1 MNYKKIIPVVAL
13 ATLLF
18 TACDDIKMEWE
29 EMDPSQRITA
39 ADIPLKMAEKIA
51 RYDVLKSYTNM
62 KVGVGVD
69 LTMYMENEQYRNIV
83 NANFDEVVI
92 GYHMKH
98 GPMVNSKGEINF
110 ANVDAFVNKA
120 KEAGLGIY
128 GHTLV
133 WHQNQNASY
142 LNGIIAPQ
150 VIPGSAGS
158 NVLDLAGLKDGSFTN
173 WNRANPGSGI
183 SVVDNAGLATGGK
196 AVKLV
201 SSATAANAWNL
212 QMITPDITVV
222 SGHNYEVSFYIRSE
236 QPGKGRISFSGLS
249 NNYPWKDWLGTGA
262 SEAFETSSVWKQVK
276 FPVDGFTGNTFKMA
290 FDLGYLPNV
299 TYYIDIDNIMVVDKD
314 AAPAVKNLITNGNF
328 EGGNLD
334 GWGGWGN
341 GSTRSVTAQGEGYGN
356 KGYAMALTNPTAA
369 SNYSAQQVYTLSA
382 PLEQGVEYTCTFMV
396 KATTAAKLQ
405 VQIQGENYNGDY
417 YGGINV
423 GTTWAQVEKKITPS
437 KGDRTKFIFDFG
449 ETACTFFIDDI
460 VLTTGKPAAGSG
472 PIIVEKTEAEKKQII
487 GQAMENFIVQMVSH
501 YKNDVKAWDVVNE
514 PMNENGTVR
523 DGNVADPAS
532 DVFYWQ
538 KYLGQDFAVTAFKLA
553 RQHGNANDILFINDY
568 NLEYSLAKCDG
579 LIQYVQYIE
588 SKGAKV
594 DGIGTQMHISIN
606 SNKDNIVTMFQKLA
620 ATGKMIKVTELEIKV
635 ETNAK

>member
-1 MNYKKIIPVVAL
+1 
-13 ATLLF
+13 
-18 TACDDIKMEWE
+18 
-29 EMDPSQRITA
+29 
-39 ADIPLKMAEKIA
+39 
-51 RYDVLKSYTNM
+51 
-62 KVGVGVD
+62 
-69 LTMYMENEQYRNIV
+69 
-83 NANFDEVVI
+83 
-92 GYHMKH
+92 
-98 GPMVNSKGEINF
+98 
-110 ANVDAFVNKA
+110 
-120 KEAGLGIY
+120 
-128 GHTLV
+128 
-133 WHQNQNASY
+133 
-142 LNGIIAPQ
+142 
-150 VIPGSAGS
+150 
-158 NVLDLAGLKDGSFTN
+158 
-173 WNRANPGSGI
+173 
-183 SVVDNAGLATGGK
+183 
-196 AVKLV
+196 
-201 SSATAANAWNL
+201 
-212 QMITPDITVV
+212 
-222 SGHNYEVSFYIRSE
+222 
-236 QPGKGRISFSGLS
+236 
-249 NNYPWKDWLGTGA
+249 
-262 SEAFETSSVWKQVK
+262 
-276 FPVDGFTGNTFKMA
+276 
-290 FDLGYLPNV
+290 
-299 TYYIDIDNIMVVDKD
+299 MVVDKD
-314 AAPAVKNLITNGNF
+314 AGPAVKNLFTTGNF

-417 YGGINV
+417 YGGIDV

-606 SNKDNIVTMFQKLA
+606 SNKNNIVTMFQKLA
-620 ATGKMIKVTELEIKV
+620 ATGKMIKVTELDIKV
-635 ETNAK
+635 ETNAPSEEQFQKQAEMYQFVVDSYRTIIPAAQQYGITVWGVSDHPDEHTNWIPNDAPNLWNAKYERKLSYKTFADGLAGRDVSADFTGELVY